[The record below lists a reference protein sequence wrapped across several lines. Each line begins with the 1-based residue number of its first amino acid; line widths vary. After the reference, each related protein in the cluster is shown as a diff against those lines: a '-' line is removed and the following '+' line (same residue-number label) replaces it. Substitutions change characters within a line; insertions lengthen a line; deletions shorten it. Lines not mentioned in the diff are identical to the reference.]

1 MLFKIIS
8 LTISYSLLLF
18 VNHSFKPAY
27 AADCEANL
35 SRPGANRA
43 KELFRKKRAM
53 KKVEKSEELSQKKV
67 NLEDI

>member
-1 MLFKIIS
+1 MLIKIIS

-18 VNHSFKPAY
+18 VNQSFKPAY
-27 AADCEANL
+27 AADCDAYL

-53 KKVEKSEELSQKKV
+53 KKLEKPQELNQQKGT
-67 NLEDI
+67 LEKL

>member
-1 MLFKIIS
+1 MLTKIIS

-18 VNHSFKPAY
+18 VNQSFKPAY
-27 AADCEANL
+27 AADCEAHL

-53 KKVEKSEELSQKKV
+53 KKLENLEELSQKKG
-67 NLEDI
+67 NSEEI